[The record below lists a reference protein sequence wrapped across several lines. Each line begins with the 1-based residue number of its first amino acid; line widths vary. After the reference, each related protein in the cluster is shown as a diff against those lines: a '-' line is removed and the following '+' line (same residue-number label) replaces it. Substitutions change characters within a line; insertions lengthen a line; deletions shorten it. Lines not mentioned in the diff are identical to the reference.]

1 VVCKRVKVRRFP
13 HGLLRFIGSSPVAEF
28 ENLDMLKRWLAAG
41 RKIKVSKNVEARL
54 INDEKGHV
62 WFVKRYR
69 SRSLFRVLQALLGW
83 TRGERV
89 FELSF
94 RLREKGVN
102 VPQPSACLMC
112 RDGFQLDSW
121 FVCEGLEGG
130 KDLRNHFFE
139 DKFESLGGAQV
150 VMGRTAEVAANL
162 HAKGFVHYDMKWA
175 NFMVAGDGQF
185 YLIDLD
191 GMRRPKIATFTKA
204 CRDAARFVVNAREFG
219 LPEDHVRYWLSQ
231 YSMYL
236 DVDVDDVEKGMAPFY
251 AKFVRRHRKKYN
263 VSL

>member
-1 VVCKRVKVRRFP
+1 MVCKRVKVRRFP

-28 ENLDMLKRWLAAG
+28 ENLDMVKRWLTAG
-41 RKIKVSKNVEARL
+41 REIKVSEKVEARL
-54 INDEKGHV
+54 INDEKGHA

-69 SRSLFRVLQALLGW
+69 SRSLFRVLLALLGW
-83 TRGERV
+83 TRGGRV

-94 RLREKGVN
+94 RLREEGVS

-121 FVCEGLEGG
+121 FMCEGLEGG

-139 DKFESLGGAQV
+139 DRFESLGGAQE
-150 VMGRTAEVAANL
+150 VMRKAAEVAAQL
-162 HAKGFVHYDMKWA
+162 HANGFVHYDMKWA
-175 NFMVAGDGQF
+175 NFMVAGDGLF

-191 GMRRPKIATFTKA
+191 GMRKPKIAIFTKA
-204 CRDAARFVVNAREFG
+204 CRDVARFVVNAREFG
-219 LPEDHVRYWLSQ
+219 LPEDHVKYWLSQ
-231 YSMYL
+231 YSMHL
-236 DVDVDDVEKGMAPFY
+236 GVDVADVEKGMAPFY

-263 VSL
+263 VSV